1 MKKIL
6 LTTLCAMVSLFGM
19 AQSEKTYTEQ
29 YVVSVNEGDPSE
41 PQTTDILVVDNGNG
55 TINFVLK
62 DFTLTMFNQSM
73 ELGDVSLEGVN
84 VIQEQ
89 DGVKTFMQ
97 EGTYT
102 ITADKLP
109 TDMQAM
115 AFMFQNIPYT
125 LVGKT
130 NDERLF
136 AVLEIDMSNTMG
148 TTIDVMVGDP
158 NVFNVAVEGKVYTE
172 TLIVTVDGESSEP
185 QDADVVV
192 YDNEDGT
199 IDFELKNFILSSEGF
214 NLYVGTI
221 FVENITTE
229 VGEDGLTH
237 FSYQGDIIIQEGD
250 LEGVDMWFGPMLC
263 KDEEGNPV
271 GIPIVLNGKMT
282 DEKLFA
288 TIDIEFGGQV
298 IHVQLGTDDF
308 DQPQREG
315 KTYTEQL
322 VVTVDGDSSEPQDA
336 DVVVY
341 DNEDGTIDFELK
353 NFILSAGEGFNLY
366 VGTIY
371 VENITTEVGEDGL
384 THFSYNGDITIQEG
398 DLEGVDMW
406 LGPLLC
412 KDEEGNPVGIPI
424 VLSGK
429 MTDDKLFAILDLEF
443 GGQVIHVQLGT
454 DDFVAF
460 KRGDVNQDNTVDIA
474 DAVSVLNAM
483 AGQDVAGDPDVNG
496 DQVVDIADLVTV
508 LNIMAG
514 Q

>member
-308 DQPQREG
+308 DQLQREG
-315 KTYTEQL
+315 KTYT
-322 VVTVDGDSSEPQDA
+322 
-336 DVVVY
+336 
-341 DNEDGTIDFELK
+341 
-353 NFILSAGEGFNLY
+353 
-366 VGTIY
+366 
-371 VENITTEVGEDGL
+371 
-384 THFSYNGDITIQEG
+384 
-398 DLEGVDMW
+398 
-406 LGPLLC
+406 
-412 KDEEGNPVGIPI
+412 
-424 VLSGK
+424 
-429 MTDDKLFAILDLEF
+429 
-443 GGQVIHVQLGT
+443 
-454 DDFVAF
+454 
-460 KRGDVNQDNTVDIA
+460 
-474 DAVSVLNAM
+474 
-483 AGQDVAGDPDVNG
+483 
-496 DQVVDIADLVTV
+496 
-508 LNIMAG
+508 
-514 Q
+514 